1 MYMGQTGHA
10 GPKHVLKYI
19 NVQYAEKAFFL
30 NLAAKKRQT
39 MNGKNWQDI
48 YNSLSPEMKQEVI
61 RRAKDKIREKIKSC
75 LSQPVLVGAALV
87 LGALVGTLTA
97 FFGSILQNV
106 SAIRDANPLYWIPAL
121 ALGGVAIVLTYRKFG
136 KGSERGMGIIFDVA
150 HGKEREIPLR
160 LIPLIMATTW
170 VTHLFGGSS
179 GREGVAMQIGAT
191 LGHNISSKVPVENA
205 PRILLVSGMAAGFA
219 GLFQTPMAAIAL
231 SIEILLAGH
240 LEMAA
245 LLPATVAAVS
255 AYKVS
260 EMLGTAR
267 FTVDLN
273 SFSPDWNLAG
283 LFYGETGL
291 DIYFVLKLA
300 VLGVMFGL
308 VGGGFARLLP
318 ISRKFFAKKFPNPVK
333 RVAIMG
339 VALSAMLLLFWQGR
353 YSGLGTN
360 LTDLCF
366 GNAAALSAS
375 DAGIYAYDWILK
387 LLFTVVTLS
396 VGFQGGEVTPL
407 FTIGATFGAVVA
419 AIVGVPLPLAAALGY
434 AAVFGGATNT
444 LFAPILVGAEMF
456 GFDTLPA
463 FFIVCTV
470 AYACNGGKS
479 IYAQKK
485 IRLR

>member
-1 MYMGQTGHA
+1 
-10 GPKHVLKYI
+10 
-19 NVQYAEKAFFL
+19 
-30 NLAAKKRQT
+30 

-61 RRAKDKIREKIKSC
+61 RRAKDKVREKIKSW

-191 LGHNISSKVPVENA
+191 LGHNISSKIPVENA

-318 ISRKFFAKKFPNPVK
+318 FSRKFFAEKFPNPVK

-339 VALSAMLLLFWQGR
+339 VALSATLLLFWQGR

-360 LTDLCF
+360 LTDLRF

>member
-1 MYMGQTGHA
+1 
-10 GPKHVLKYI
+10 
-19 NVQYAEKAFFL
+19 
-30 NLAAKKRQT
+30 

-61 RRAKDKIREKIKSC
+61 RRAKDKIREKIKSW

-121 ALGGVAIVLTYRKFG
+121 ALGGIAIVLTYRKFG

-318 ISRKFFAKKFPNPVK
+318 FSRKFFAEKFPNPVK

-485 IRLR
+485 IRLK

>member
-1 MYMGQTGHA
+1 
-10 GPKHVLKYI
+10 
-19 NVQYAEKAFFL
+19 
-30 NLAAKKRQT
+30 

-48 YNSLSPEMKQEVI
+48 YNSLSPEMKEEVI
-61 RRAKDKIREKIKSC
+61 RRAKAKVHDKIKRW
-75 LSQPVLVGAALV
+75 LSQPILVGAALI
-87 LGALVGTLTA
+87 LGAIVGALTA
-97 FFGSILQNV
+97 FFGQVLQRV
-106 SAIRDANPLYWIPAL
+106 SEIRDASPLYWIPAL
-121 ALGGVAIVLTYRKFG
+121 ALGGIAIVLTYRKFG
-136 KGSERGMGIIFDVA
+136 KGSERGMGIVFDVA
-150 HGKEREIPLR
+150 HGKEREVPLR
-160 LIPLIMATTW
+160 LIPLIMVTTW

-191 LGHNISSKVPVENA
+191 LGHNISSKIPVENA

-231 SIEILLAGH
+231 SLEILLAAH

-245 LLPATVAAVS
+245 LLPATVAAIS

-260 EMLGTAR
+260 EMLGIAR
-267 FTVDLN
+267 FTLDLN

-283 LFYGETGL
+283 LFYGDAGL

-300 VLGVMFGL
+300 VLGILFGI
-308 VGGGFARLLP
+308 VGGAFAWLLP
-318 ISRKFFAKKFPNPVK
+318 LSKKFFAEKFPNPIK

-339 VALSAMLLLFWQGR
+339 VALSALLLLCWQGR

-360 LTDLCF
+360 LTDICF
-366 GNAAALSAS
+366 GNVAAVSAS
-375 DAGIYAYDWILK
+375 GAGIYAWDWILK
-387 LLFTVVTLS
+387 MLFTIVTLS

-407 FTIGATFGAVVA
+407 FTIGATFGAVIA
-419 AIVGVPLPLAAALGY
+419 TAVGVPFPLAAALGY

-444 LFAPILVGAEMF
+444 LFAPILVGTEMF

>member
-1 MYMGQTGHA
+1 MD
-10 GPKHVLKYI
+10 
-19 NVQYAEKAFFL
+19 
-30 NLAAKKRQT
+30 
-39 MNGKNWQDI
+39 KNRWQDI
-48 YNSLSPEMKQEVI
+48 YNSLSPEMKEEVI
-61 RRAKDKIREKIKSC
+61 RRAKAKIREKIRHW

-87 LGALVGTLTA
+87 LGAIVGMLTA
-97 FFGSILQNV
+97 FFGQVLQRV
-106 SAIRDANPLYWIPAL
+106 GDIRDANPLYWIPAL
-121 ALGGVAIVLTYRKFG
+121 ALGGIAIVLTYKKIG
-136 KGSERGMGIIFDVA
+136 KGSERGMGIVFDVA
-150 HGKEREIPLR
+150 HGNEREIPLR
-160 LIPLIMATTW
+160 LIPLIMVTTW

-191 LGHNISSKVPVENA
+191 LGHNISSKIPVDNA
-205 PRILLVSGMAAGFA
+205 PRILLVAGMAAGFA

-245 LLPATVAAVS
+245 LLPAAVAAVT

-260 EMLGTAR
+260 EMLGYEK
-267 FTVDLN
+267 FSIDLN
-273 SFSPDWNLAG
+273 AFSPDWNIAS
-283 LFYGETGL
+283 LFYGDAGL

-300 VLGVMFGL
+300 VLGLLFGI

-318 ISRKFFAKKFPNPVK
+318 LSKKFFAEKIPNPVK

-339 VALSAMLLLFWQGR
+339 VCLSLLLIACWQGR

-360 LTDLCF
+360 LTDMIF
-366 GNAAALSAS
+366 AGSAQDAASS
-375 DAGIYAYDWILK
+375 IYAWDWILK
-387 LLFTVVTLS
+387 MLFTIVTLS

-407 FTIGATFGAVVA
+407 FTIGATFGAVIA
-419 AIVGVPLPLAAALGY
+419 SLVGVPFALAAGLGY

-444 LFAPILVGAEMF
+444 LFAPILVGAEIF

-470 AYACNGGKS
+470 AYVCNGGKS

>member
-1 MYMGQTGHA
+1 MD
-10 GPKHVLKYI
+10 
-19 NVQYAEKAFFL
+19 
-30 NLAAKKRQT
+30 
-39 MNGKNWQDI
+39 KNRWQDI
-48 YNSLSPEMKQEVI
+48 YNSLSPEMKEEVI
-61 RRAKDKIREKIKSC
+61 RRAKARVHEKIKHW

-87 LGALVGTLTA
+87 LGAIVGMLTA
-97 FFGSILQNV
+97 FFGQVLQRV
-106 SAIRDANPLYWIPAL
+106 SEIRDANPLYWIPAL
-121 ALGGVAIVLTYRKFG
+121 ALGGIAIVLTYRKFG
-136 KGSERGMGIIFDVA
+136 KGSERGMGIVFDVA
-150 HGKEREIPLR
+150 HGNEREIPLR
-160 LIPLIMATTW
+160 LIPLIMVTTW

-191 LGHNISSKVPVENA
+191 LGHNISSKIPVDNV
-205 PRILLVSGMAAGFA
+205 PRILLVAGMAAGFA

-245 LLPATVAAVS
+245 LLPATVAAVT

-260 EMLGTAR
+260 EMLGIAR
-267 FTVDLN
+267 FTLDLN

-283 LFYGETGL
+283 LFYGNAGL
-291 DIYFVLKLA
+291 DIYFILRLA
-300 VLGVMFGL
+300 VLGIIFGI
-308 VGGGFARLLP
+308 VGGLFAWLLP
-318 ISRKFFAKKFPNPVK
+318 LSKKFFAKKFPNPVK

-339 VALSAMLLLFWQGR
+339 VALSVLLLLCWQGR

-360 LTDLCF
+360 LTDMIF
-366 GNAAALSAS
+366 AGSAQDAASS
-375 DAGIYAYDWILK
+375 IYAWDWILK
-387 LLFTVVTLS
+387 MLFTIVTLS

-407 FTIGATFGAVVA
+407 FTIGATLGTVLAT
-419 AIVGVPLPLAAALGY
+419 IVGVPLPLAAALGY

-444 LFAPILVGAEMF
+444 LFAPILVGAEIF

-463 FFIVCTV
+463 FFIVCTF
-470 AYACNGGKS
+470 AYVCNGGKS